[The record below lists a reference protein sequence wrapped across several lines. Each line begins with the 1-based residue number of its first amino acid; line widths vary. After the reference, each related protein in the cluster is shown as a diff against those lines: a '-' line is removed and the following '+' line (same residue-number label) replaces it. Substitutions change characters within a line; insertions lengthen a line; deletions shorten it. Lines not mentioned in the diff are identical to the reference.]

1 MSSNMRSALALVFL
15 VGVVGMAYG
24 NTAYSTEKEYYSTL
38 ISLYTAGNTS
48 TSDIIARV
56 NSSIPRTVTVIVTLL
71 ALQDVDEVE
80 GTLNLMLSLYLQWN
94 DEVVI
99 ASGYNQTSLFSPMT
113 TGVYSLVIPYG
124 KIWTP
129 KILLVNS
136 VDSLDQIGGK
146 DYLPRY
152 DFSTGNVTW
161 IPRVKIRSACTPD
174 VTFYPFDMQTCVFDL
189 VSWGYTESDI
199 VFKPEKNDWDMSF
212 YEENGE
218 WDIIETKTSTY
229 SKYNSS
235 YLRLSITISRKP
247 LFFAFN
253 IIMPILVLVLL
264 NGMVF
269 FLPVESGE
277 RVGFSVTC
285 FLSFVV
291 LLNLI
296 MDILPR
302 SSSPMSYLCYY
313 TVSMMIFSGGTTAM
327 VILQMRIFHKPGK
340 DKVPQCVQKFVRV
353 LSCRCRNQI
362 VATETATKN
371 DPEKTTPQGKTK
383 KVLVKPV
390 DEKVTPKE
398 QDEEEITWQDVA
410 RFLDMFL
417 FLAFVGGQSMF
428 TLLFVVPVAAN
439 A

>member
-1 MSSNMRSALALVFL
+1 MHSVLTLVFL
-15 VGVVGMAYG
+15 VGVVGMTYG
-24 NTAYSTEKEYYSTL
+24 YTAYDTEKEYYSTL
-38 ISLYTAGNTS
+38 ISLYTVDNTS
-48 TSDIIARV
+48 TADIIARV
-56 NSSIPRTVTVIVTLL
+56 NSSIPRTITAAVTLL

-80 GTLNLMLSLYLQWN
+80 GTLKLMLSIDLRWN

-99 ASGYNQTSLFSPMT
+99 ASGYNQSDLFGPRD
-113 TGVYSLVIPYG
+113 TGVYSLAIPYG

-129 KILLVNS
+129 KIVLVNS

-146 DYLPRY
+146 AYLPRY
-152 DFSTGNVTW
+152 YFSTGNVTW
-161 IPRVKIRSACTPD
+161 TPRVKIRSACTPD
-174 VTFYPFDMQTCVFDL
+174 VTFYPFDMQTCIFDL
-189 VSWGYTESDI
+189 VSWGYTVSDL
-199 VFKPEKNDWDMSF
+199 VFKPERNDWDMTF
-212 YEENGE
+212 FEENGE
-218 WDIIETKTSTY
+218 WDIIETKTSSY
-229 SKYNSS
+229 SKSDSS

-277 RVGFSVTC
+277 RVGFTVTC

-313 TVSMMIFSGGTTAM
+313 TVSMMLFSGGTTAM
-327 VILQMRIFHKPGK
+327 VILQMRIFHKPEK
-340 DKVPQCVQKFVRV
+340 EKVPRCVQKFVRV
-353 LSCRCRNQI
+353 LSCRCRNQK
-362 VATETATKN
+362 VATETVTKN
-371 DPEKTTPQGKTK
+371 DPEIGTSQGKTK